1 MFGKANVFAE
11 LLELGADIHIKT
23 HSDETAI
30 TMAEKSLNKR
40 IIQIFEEYRA
50 MLEAEGGLEVGL
62 DRNVEEK
69 QQILTQSDP
78 EEDDMMN

>member
-1 MFGKANVFAE
+1 
-11 LLELGADIHIKT
+11 
-23 HSDETAI
+23 
-30 TMAEKSLNKR
+30 MAEKSLNKR

-78 EEDDMMN
+78 EEDDMM